1 MPPPCVCACVPGNVL
16 VLIATALIAKCKPQF
31 AQINILYGMQRCSD
45 AALVIAIA
53 DGEDVDDDHGDNNS
67 GGGGDGDG
75 WTTTTTGVVGGGM
88 TTHPAG
94 WIGWPIRAAAGAY
107 CMRTLA
113 TGLPVVCDPK
123 PGDNESRTNYA
134 CANVADAPHKHTH
147 SHTHPAVVQRPG
159 GPAANAYRSDR
170 RRGLVVALPGR
181 VWFMRLHYV
190 HNSLLVRSE

>member
-1 MPPPCVCACVPGNVL
+1 
-16 VLIATALIAKCKPQF
+16 
-31 AQINILYGMQRCSD
+31 MQRCSD
-45 AALVIAIA
+45 AALDIAIA

-113 TGLPVVCDPK
+113 TALPVVCDPK
-123 PGDNESRTNYA
+123 SGDNESRTNYA
-134 CANVADAPHKHTH
+134 CANVADAPHKYTHTLAH
-147 SHTHPAVVQRPG
+147 APSSRTDRTEGEVLWWRCPG
-159 GPAANAYRSDR
+159 AF
-170 RRGLVVALPGR
+170 GLCACIMYIIRCWCALNNDF
-181 VWFMRLHYV
+181 VWM
-190 HNSLLVRSE
+190 

>member
-1 MPPPCVCACVPGNVL
+1 
-16 VLIATALIAKCKPQF
+16 
-31 AQINILYGMQRCSD
+31 MQRCSD

-67 GGGGDGDG
+67 GGDGDG

-147 SHTHPAVVQRPG
+147 SHTHPPVAS
-159 GPAANAYRSDR
+159 GPASGKRIPIGPKARSCGGGVAR
-170 RRGLVVALPGR
+170 ARLVYALA
-181 VWFMRLHYV
+181 LCT
-190 HNSLLVRSE
+190 